1 MDNNTPSYKR
11 LHVLVID
18 DNAILL
24 RTVREMLS
32 ERFDVSIATSGAQAF
47 MAIGKNVPDIIF
59 LDYEMPYSDG
69 ESVIKKLHTSPET
82 ANVPVIFFTGSADRE
97 IVTKLL
103 RLNPAGYML
112 KPPNKDKM
120 IDIIRKT
127 LAKAEQNDTIIP
139 ETDAAKIAENK

>member
-1 MDNNTPSYKR
+1 MDNNTTYKR

-69 ESVIKKLHTSPET
+69 ESVIKKLHTTPET
-82 ANVPVIFFTGSADRE
+82 ANVPVIFFTGSADRD

-103 RLNPAGYML
+103 SLNPAGYML
-112 KPPNKDKM
+112 KPPNKEKM
-120 IDIIRKT
+120 IDVIRKT

-139 ETDAAKIAENK
+139 ETDAARIAESK